1 MVASAFLR
9 RRDVQLTL
17 GIIAMIMIANLQY
30 SWTLFVQ
37 PLQDAHGWKKSQIQA
52 AFTFFVLFQTWLVPV
67 NGWLVDRFGPRPFV
81 FLAGILVGASWL
93 IFAHAQTLQMLYA
106 GSVLAGIGAGCVY
119 GTMVGSAVKW
129 FPDKRGLAVG
139 LTAAG
144 FGAGAA
150 LTVLPINS
158 MIHTT
163 GYASAF
169 TFFGWLQGIAI
180 LVIALFIRFPAP
192 GDVPAASVPHHQT
205 SRDKTPVQM
214 LTSPIFYVL
223 YAMFVM
229 IATGLVFIT
238 AQVAPMAK
246 DYGIDKAPLNVIGF
260 VILALPFALVVDNV
274 LNGASR
280 AIFGWLSDRIGRE
293 TTMTIAF
300 SIEALALVGLIFAV
314 GNPWLFVLCAGA
326 TFVAS
331 GEIYSLF
338 PATCTD
344 LFGSRYA
351 STNAGLLY
359 TAKGTAALAVPLASA
374 IHDSTGSWAAIL
386 SVLACFNVVTA
397 LLAFLVLRPMRE
409 RTLARERLED
419 AAISSPMVTAPS

>member
-1 MVASAFLR
+1 MPVRGFLH

-17 GIIAMIMIANLQY
+17 GILAMIMIANLQY

-37 PLQDAHGWKKSQIQA
+37 PLQDAHGWSKPEIQS
-52 AFTFFVLFQTWLVPV
+52 AFFLFVLFQTWLVPV

-81 FLAGILVGASWL
+81 IVAALLVGGSWL
-93 IFAHAQTLQMLYA
+93 IFAHAQSLGMLYF

-150 LTVLPINS
+150 LTVLPINM
-158 MIHTT
+158 MIHTG

-169 TFFGWLQGIAI
+169 SFFGWLQGIAL
-180 LVIALFIRFPAP
+180 LVIALFLRFPTH
-192 GDVPAASVPHHQT
+192 GQVPISVQRLRQT

-214 LTSPIFYVL
+214 LRSPTFYVM
-223 YAMFVM
+223 YVMFVM

-238 AQVAPMAK
+238 AQVAPLAK
-246 DYGIDKAPLNVIGF
+246 DYGIDKVPLTIFGWV
-260 VILALPFALVVDNV
+260 VLALPFALVVDNV

-280 AIFGWLSDRIGRE
+280 TLFGWLSDWIGRE
-293 TTMTIAF
+293 VTMSIAF
-300 SIEALALVGLIFAV
+300 TIEAAALLGLLFCAHH
-314 GNPWLFVLCAGA
+314 PWLFVLCAGA

-344 LFGSRYA
+344 LFGTRYA

-359 TAKGTAALAVPLASA
+359 TAKGTAALVVPLASL
-374 IHDSTGSWAAIL
+374 IHDRTGSWS
-386 SVLACFNVVTA
+386 SVLVVLVGFNIITA
-397 LLAFLVLRPMRE
+397 LLAFLVLKPMRE
-409 RTLARERLED
+409 RTLARELIED
-419 AAISSPMVTAPS
+419 LPIPPAMVASH

>member
-1 MVASAFLR
+1 
-9 RRDVQLTL
+9 
-17 GIIAMIMIANLQY
+17 MIMIANLQY

-52 AFTFFVLFQTWLVPV
+52 AFTLFVLLQTWLVPL

-81 FLAGILVGASWL
+81 ALAGVLVGASWL
-93 IFAHAQTLQMLYA
+93 IFAHAQTLQMLYL
-106 GSVLAGIGAGCVY
+106 GSILAGIGAGCVY

-129 FPDKRGLAVG
+129 FPDNRGLAVG

-150 LTVLPINS
+150 LTVLPINT

-180 LVIALFIRFPAP
+180 LVIAFFLRFP
-192 GDVPAASVPHHQT
+192 GVGEVPVTSVPLRQT
-205 SRDKTPVQM
+205 SREKTPRQM
-214 LTSPIFYVL
+214 LSSPIFYVL

-238 AQVAPMAK
+238 AQVAPMAG
-246 DYGIDKAPLNVIGF
+246 DYGVAKVPLNVFGF
-260 VILALPFALVVDNV
+260 IVLALPFALVVDNV
-274 LNGASR
+274 LNGGSR
-280 AIFGWLSDRIGRE
+280 ALFGWPSDRIGRE
-293 TTMTIAF
+293 TTMSIAF
-300 SIEALALVGLIFAV
+300 SIEALALIGLIFAAHH
-314 GNPWLFVLCAGA
+314 PWLFVACAGA

-338 PATCTD
+338 PATCPD
-344 LFGSRYA
+344 LFGARYA

-359 TAKGTAALAVPLASA
+359 TAKGTAALIVPLASS
-374 IHDSTGSWAAIL
+374 IHDSTGSWSAIL
-386 SVLACFNVVTA
+386 GVLVAFNVITAVLAFVV
-397 LLAFLVLRPMRE
+397 LKPMRE
-409 RTLARERLED
+409 RTLARERRED
-419 AAISSPMVTAPS
+419 AAIEMSMVSAAS

>member
-1 MVASAFLR
+1 VPVRGFLH

-17 GIIAMIMIANLQY
+17 GILAMIMIANLQY

-37 PLQDAHGWKKSQIQA
+37 PLQDAHGWSKPEIQS
-52 AFTFFVLFQTWLVPV
+52 AFFLFVLFQTWLVPV

-81 FLAGILVGASWL
+81 IVAALLVGGSWL
-93 IFAHAQTLQMLYA
+93 IFAHAQSLGMLYF

-150 LTVLPINS
+150 LTVLPINM
-158 MIHTT
+158 MIHTG

-169 TFFGWLQGIAI
+169 SFFGWLQGIAL
-180 LVIALFIRFPAP
+180 LVIALFLRFPEK
-192 GDVPAASVPHHQT
+192 GQVPISLHRLRQT
-205 SRDKTPVQM
+205 SRDRTPAQM
-214 LTSPIFYVL
+214 LRSPTFYVMYL
-223 YAMFVM
+223 MFVM

-238 AQVAPMAK
+238 AQVAPLAK
-246 DYGIDKAPLNVIGF
+246 DYGIDKVPLNIFGWV
-260 VILALPFALVVDNV
+260 VLALPFALVVDNV

-280 AIFGWLSDRIGRE
+280 TLFGWLSDWIGRE
-293 TTMTIAF
+293 ITMSIAF
-300 SIEALALVGLIFAV
+300 SIEAAALIGLLFCSHH
-314 GNPWLFVLCAGA
+314 PWLFVLCAGA

-344 LFGSRYA
+344 IFGTRYA

-359 TAKGTAALAVPLASA
+359 TAKGTAALVVPLASL
-374 IHDSTGSWAAIL
+374 IHDATGSWASIL
-386 SVLACFNVVTA
+386 LVLAAFNVITA
-397 LLAFLVLRPMRE
+397 LLAFLVLKPMRE
-409 RTLARERLED
+409 RTLAQEVIED
-419 AAISSPMVTAPS
+419 LPMPGTLATSH